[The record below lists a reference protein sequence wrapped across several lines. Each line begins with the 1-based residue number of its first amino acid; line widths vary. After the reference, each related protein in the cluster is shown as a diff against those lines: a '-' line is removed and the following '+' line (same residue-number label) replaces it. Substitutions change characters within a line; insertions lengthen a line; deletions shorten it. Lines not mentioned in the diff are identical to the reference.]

1 MNAKK
6 IPKDY
11 RICNICSKEYHW
23 RALSSHHKACQ
34 RKNAG
39 KELISVSAEKRIFP
53 SKETYDEDLN
63 DPFEDWI
70 EPTDTP
76 YDMDF
81 ALAIYEKGRGYPKVL
96 CMRCCTTLSN
106 LANAHRHFIRMH
118 TVRRLKKGSK

>member
-53 SKETYDEDLN
+53 SKETCDEDLN

-81 ALAIYEKGRGYPKVL
+81 ALAIYEKGRGHPNVL
-96 CMRCCTTLSN
+96 CMRCCTTLSSF
-106 LANAHRHFIRMH
+106 ANAKRHFINMH
-118 TVRRLKKGSK
+118 TVRRLKRSK

>member
-53 SKETYDEDLN
+53 SNETSNDLN
-63 DPFEDWI
+63 DPFEEWI

-81 ALAIYEKGRGYPKVL
+81 ALAIYEKGRGHPNVL

-106 LANAHRHFIRMH
+106 FANAKRHFINLH
-118 TVRRLKKGSK
+118 TVTRLKRSK